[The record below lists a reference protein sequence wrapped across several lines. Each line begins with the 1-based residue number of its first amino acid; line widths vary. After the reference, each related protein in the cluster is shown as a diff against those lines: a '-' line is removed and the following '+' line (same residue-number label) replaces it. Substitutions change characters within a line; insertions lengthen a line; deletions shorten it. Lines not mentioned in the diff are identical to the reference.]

1 MINRL
6 QSLARRPPQVLLFEG
21 GNEEARLEL
30 ARYWACVNLCASA
43 EGPCLACVTCRSILQ
58 DQCLE
63 IRALD
68 GRISSKDDED
78 NPGFFRTFNAENA
91 RDLKHWLGNF
101 PKLRY
106 HLVYI
111 TGIAASRPEAPN
123 ALLKI
128 LEEPSPSALF
138 VLLVPQREQIL
149 PTLVSR
155 SLTLTLPYVQR
166 DEALSEDVDDL
177 LQRFAAFLIG
187 REDFLGYIS
196 PKSFLNLQ
204 LARDFLLGC
213 QNSLVHTLANEAK
226 TPLEDCLK
234 NLSVEALSQA
244 ILWTQEACEMLR
256 NDLSPVSPLRVLEA
270 YAMRLYLLGRS

>member
-1 MINRL
+1 MGRL

-30 ARYWACVNLCASA
+30 ARYWACINLCEAA
-43 EGPCLACVTCRSILQ
+43 ERPCLHCVTCRSILL

-68 GRISSKDDED
+68 GRIGSKEDEQE
-78 NPGFFRTFNAENA
+78 PGFFRTFNAENA
-91 RDLKHWLGNF
+91 RELKHWLGNY

-128 LEEPSPSALF
+128 LEEPSASALF

-155 SLTLTLPYVQR
+155 SLILTLPQELHE
-166 DEALSEDVDDL
+166 EAPSEDVVDL
-177 LQRFAAFLIG
+177 LSRFSAFLTG
-187 REDFLGYIS
+187 SEDFLGYIS
-196 PKSFLNLQ
+196 PKSFLSLP
-204 LARDFLLGC
+204 LAREFLLGC
-213 QNSLVHTLANEAK
+213 QKSLVHVLAGEAK
-226 TPLEDCLK
+226 TPLETCLAR
-234 NLSVEALSQA
+234 LSARALSQA

-256 NDLSPVSPLRVLEA
+256 NELSPVSPLRVVEA
-270 YAMRLYLLGRS
+270 YAMHLYLLGRS